1 MIYIWDYVFW
11 IGFGMLY
18 LVGLA
23 KLALQ
28 EEDE

>member
-11 IGFGMLY
+11 IGVGVLY

-28 EEDE
+28 EEDK